1 MIAGKLQDLV
11 VVHLDTNDEY
21 KAETQ
26 YGQTLQSYV
35 DPSLTDVDNGGFHHI
50 FWYIINAAREHNI
63 VYTSIAAKEEAN
75 IFLENIALIIKE
87 ETFNL

>member
-21 KAETQ
+21 KAQTQ
-26 YGQTLQSYV
+26 YGQTLQSFI
-35 DPSLTDVDNGGFHHI
+35 DKSLTDIDNGGFHHI
-50 FWYIINAAREHNI
+50 FWYIVNAASEHNI

-75 IFLENIALIIKE
+75 ILLDHMASIIKE